1 MQATVDALQRALDR
15 ATREAKLSV
24 PNTKYMA
31 LLEKK
36 KTLAKQVAELQ
47 GAALQGDRS
56 KADVKALEMRCA
68 SLEETNSALRSQL
81 KEGRLHVTASEQQ
94 HEAATQLQ
102 AAKAAL
108 QSKEMQIRTLQE
120 RVRDLQE
127 LSAGNDELEA
137 LREALAE
144 AEEENRDL
152 KTELNAFDPAFFEEI
167 EDLKHEHYQR
177 GIKLGRCE
185 AAIID
190 LSRQLGV
197 PPPVV

>member
-1 MQATVDALQRALDR
+1 
-15 ATREAKLSV
+15 
-24 PNTKYMA
+24 MA

-36 KTLAKQVAELQ
+36 KALAKQVAELQ
-47 GAALQGDRS
+47 GAALQGGRS
-56 KADVKALEMRCA
+56 KSDAKALEMRCA
-68 SLEETNSALRSQL
+68 SLEETNLALRNQL
-81 KEGRLHVTASEQQ
+81 KEGKLHAASQQQ
-94 HEAATQLQ
+94 HEVETQLQ
-102 AAKAAL
+102 AAKASL
-108 QSKEMQIRTLQE
+108 QAKEMQIRTLQE
-120 RVRDLQE
+120 RVRDLQN

-177 GIKLGRCE
+177 GLKITRCE
-185 AAIID
+185 AAISD

-197 PPPVV
+197 PPPSV